1 MSRGSQTIEPV
12 LVDAAVTC
20 VTGGGA
26 VAGVVVGTDR
36 GVAQVGEDGRC
47 GWLPWLLGAHVV
59 AVEVAPATGA
69 LAIATVSGEVCL
81 VDRHGTAQAVEL
93 GTRVRSL
100 AWSDDGELLAACS
113 QAAGLVVV
121 DAAGQR
127 RFGLP
132 PSRRWRRVAWQPWHP
147 AAPLV
152 VAGAGG
158 ASWIDPS
165 TGDVVCRDRTPGV
178 ATALAVDPSGP
189 WVALGDL
196 RGEVRL
202 LDVRSE
208 DEVEVEGWPDPVEVL
223 AWMPGTGQLL
233 VAGGDE
239 VTLWRAD
246 HEIDADDGIGAHD
259 DELEGDGAVAAAGGR
274 GEVALGAGPDAGPPR
289 TALDGG
295 RLTALAPH
303 PWRQRAAIGSD
314 DGRVAVWDLSSGRQ
328 TSLARWSERITAL
341 RWDPLGDQLF
351 VGTLAGGGWVPGG
364 EEAA

>member
-1 MSRGSQTIEPV
+1 VSSASRTADPV

-20 VTGGGA
+20 LAGCGA

-47 GWLPWLLGAHVV
+47 GWLPWLLGDHIV

-69 LAIATVSGEVCL
+69 LAIATVTGEVCL
-81 VDRHGTAQAVEL
+81 VGRHGAVRTIDL
-93 GTRVRSL
+93 GSRVRSM
-100 AWSDDGELLAACS
+100 AWSDDGALLAACS

-121 DAAGQR
+121 DAAGER

-132 PSRRWRRVAWQPWHP
+132 PSRRWRRVAWQAWHP

-165 TGDVVCRDRTPGV
+165 SGEVVRRDRTPGV
-178 ATALAVDPSGP
+178 VTAVAADPSGP

-202 LDVRSE
+202 IDVRCD
-208 DEVEVEGWPDPVEVL
+208 DETQVEGWPDPVEVL
-223 AWMPGTGQLL
+223 AWMPGTGRLL

-239 VTLWRAD
+239 VTLWAAD
-246 HEIDADDGIGAHD
+246 HEIEDD
-259 DELEGDGAVAAAGGR
+259 DEGDAAAEEIGDGAAEIGSGGNHDLR
-274 GEVALGAGPDAGPPR
+274 GGTPDLGPPR
-289 TALDGG
+289 AALDGG

-303 PWRQRAAIGSD
+303 PWRQRAAIGAD
-314 DGRVAVWDLSSGRQ
+314 DGRVAVWDMSSGRL
-328 TSLARWSERITAL
+328 TALARWSGAVTAL
-341 RWDPLGDQLF
+341 RWDSLGDRLF
-351 VGTLAGGGWVPGG
+351 VGTRAGGGWVPGG
-364 EEAA
+364 EEAP